1 MANCPEYPFFSE
13 HHIIHHN
20 SIICIYI
27 YTRQLFICIHLKIVY
42 MYIFVYTRKLYICIY
57 LYTPENCMYVYIC
70 IHQKIVTC
78 PSLKATY
85 PSYKMLQVKLPTT
98 IFNRESL
105 SKLPVGSGPKVPR
118 VGSSL
123 TPWALSAMGWRNVRQ
138 GDRYSGVT
146 RVIYAIIFG
155 Y

>member
-27 YTRQLFICIHLKIVY
+27 YTPDNCL
-42 MYIFVYTRKLYICIY
+42 FVYTWKLYICIY

-138 GDRYSGVT
+138 GDRYCGVT

>member
-27 YTRQLFICIHLKIVY
+27 YTPDNCL
-42 MYIFVYTRKLYICIY
+42 FVYTWKLYICIY

-105 SKLPVGSGPKVPR
+105 SKLLVGSGPKVPR